1 MNTDKENIKDKIKD
15 LSSQIRQAG
24 EEEWEWM
31 PYEWEIARL
40 IIDYSIRH
48 KIEIPLIKYDLYS
61 KEREP
66 IEEDQASKPIRRRK
80 LDEIDLEEEVYRYRE
95 EQIYF
100 DDFLEAIGEEG
111 LTNPRF
117 KIHPDIR
124 ELADCWQ
131 V

>member
-1 MNTDKENIKDKIKD
+1 MNTDKENVKDKIKD

-66 IEEDQASKPIRRRK
+66 IDEDQVAHS
-80 LDEIDLEEEVYRYRE
+80 
-95 EQIYF
+95 
-100 DDFLEAIGEEG
+100 
-111 LTNPRF
+111 
-117 KIHPDIR
+117 
-124 ELADCWQ
+124 
-131 V
+131 